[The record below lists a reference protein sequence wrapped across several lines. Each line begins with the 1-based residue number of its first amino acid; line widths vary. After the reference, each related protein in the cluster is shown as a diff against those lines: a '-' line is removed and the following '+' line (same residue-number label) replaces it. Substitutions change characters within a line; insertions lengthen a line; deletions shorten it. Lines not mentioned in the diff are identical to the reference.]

1 MQYEKNKETIKYDEN
16 DEKMIK
22 SETNHKRNNDDTI
35 KFMSKDMKKW
45 WQLKTK
51 ATVEWNVITYVE
63 KQEQDDGHW
72 QERWWHVLF
81 LQKKHLKTMAQW

>member
-35 KFMSKDMKKW
+35 KFMSKDMKK
-45 WQLKTK
+45 
-51 ATVEWNVITYVE
+51 
-63 KQEQDDGHW
+63 
-72 QERWWHVLF
+72 
-81 LQKKHLKTMAQW
+81 